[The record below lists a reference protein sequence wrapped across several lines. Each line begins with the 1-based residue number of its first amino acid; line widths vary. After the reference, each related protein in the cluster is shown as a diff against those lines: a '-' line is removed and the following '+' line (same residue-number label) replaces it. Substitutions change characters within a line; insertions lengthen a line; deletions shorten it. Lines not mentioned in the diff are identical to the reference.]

1 MWMRLTALLCGAV
14 LTVTPAGAERIG
26 DGESGESYEQL
37 TAATAADWERDT
49 GGAAAAEGPALEIRA
64 KGAVLMDLAGGRVLY
79 EQDADEELPIASV
92 TKVMTL
98 LLAFEAMEG
107 GVFTPETVLTCSP
120 EAAAYG
126 GSQIWLEPGEQMS
139 VEDLLK
145 AVAVVSANDAC
156 AVLAEAVDGSVEGFV
171 AHMNRRAAEL
181 GMAHTRF
188 LDCCGLEDG
197 ARSTARDVAL
207 MSRALM
213 THPEVTRYTTIWMDT
228 LREGRSELVN
238 TNKLIRFYDGATGL
252 KTGTTAA
259 AGHCLSATALRGG
272 MGLCAVVLGCA
283 TTNDRFGGARK
294 LLDYGFANYSLY
306 DPAPEAQ
313 TFPPVPVLHGTAPEV
328 LPAADAAAPLLLRRG
343 EESRVVTSLTLA
355 EDLEAPVLPGQVL
368 GELTL
373 TLDGEPLAVY
383 PVTASEG
390 VERLKFGD
398 GLCWLWKKL
407 VS

>member
-1 MWMRLTALLCGAV
+1 V
-14 LTVTPAGAERIG
+14 
-26 DGESGESYEQL
+26 
-37 TAATAADWERDT
+37 
-49 GGAAAAEGPALEIRA
+49 LEIRA

-98 LLAFEAMEG
+98 LLAFEAMDG

-283 TTNDRFGGARK
+283 SSSERFADAK
-294 LLDYGFANYSLY
+294 ALLNWGFANYALVH
-306 DPAPEAQ
+306 PAEGTTLSPI
-313 TFPPVPVLHGTAPEV
+313 PVKLGTAGTVTPVLAEPGPILIEKGQQTSIRRTVELPETLTAPVEKGEIIGTLTV
-328 LPAADAAAPLLLRRG
+328 CAGDTELARLPLTADADVGRLTFSALCLSLLRAMCGG
-343 EESRVVTSLTLA
+343 E
-355 EDLEAPVLPGQVL
+355 
-368 GELTL
+368 
-373 TLDGEPLAVY
+373 
-383 PVTASEG
+383 
-390 VERLKFGD
+390 
-398 GLCWLWKKL
+398 
-407 VS
+407 